1 MEKTK
6 DLGTSGFAS
15 KNTSNYTL
23 YYVIIQQ
30 IPEYRSVPF
39 YLISKPKKKQKDSPS
54 KILIPVIEPNHNL
67 TKTIQNNSISKNYNE
82 FIVEPEIL
90 FPGFISDDIINDLS
104 STELESE
111 FLKYLNLEQ
120 SPQDEK

>member
-1 MEKTK
+1 M
-6 DLGTSGFAS
+6 
-15 KNTSNYTL
+15 
-23 YYVIIQQ
+23 
-30 IPEYRSVPF
+30 
-39 YLISKPKKKQKDSPS
+39 
-54 KILIPVIEPNHNL
+54 LIPVIEPNHNL